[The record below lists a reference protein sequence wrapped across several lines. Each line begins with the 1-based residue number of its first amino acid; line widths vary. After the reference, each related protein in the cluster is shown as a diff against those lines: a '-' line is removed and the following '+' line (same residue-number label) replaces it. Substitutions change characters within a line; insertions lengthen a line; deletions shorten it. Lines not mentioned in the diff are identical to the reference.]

1 MHINHPQSRQNDQM
15 NWLFFPWP
23 SSLSIMI
30 IVMIIAFTNMESESL
45 RFRVPPPK
53 MLHLIHSVCKP
64 YVNAAFNIFRV
75 YLTGPLGIVLF
86 ITSPYI
92 CLENKSERTNIFSM
106 VNNLKWFERK
116 TRLSSHMRSVRL
128 LSLGQN
134 SLPHNSGTLNML
146 CCALYL
152 YLVCS
157 PGVPIA
163 HNAAKS
169 KEKPVR
175 LFILNDFLFDLHMW
189 MSNTFHE
196 QYGYSFLV
204 TNFYPSSIAQRTT
217 IESFKCIEYHAMHS
231 ILTRTETMAFKR
243 KTESH

>member
-1 MHINHPQSRQNDQM
+1 MHINHPQSRQNGQM

-92 CLENKSERTNIFSM
+92 CLENKSDRTNIFSM

-128 LSLGQN
+128 LSFRQN
-134 SLPHNSGTLNML
+134 SLPQQWDAKYALLCTLSL
-146 CCALYL
+146 FSLL
-152 YLVCS
+152 SRCS
-157 PGVPIA
+157 
-163 HNAAKS
+163 
-169 KEKPVR
+169 
-175 LFILNDFLFDLHMW
+175 D
-189 MSNTFHE
+189 
-196 QYGYSFLV
+196 
-204 TNFYPSSIAQRTT
+204 RTQCRQ
-217 IESFKCIEYHAMHS
+217 I
-231 ILTRTETMAFKR
+231 KR
-243 KTESH
+243 KTCTFIHSKWLFIRSPYVNVKYIPWTIWIFISSY